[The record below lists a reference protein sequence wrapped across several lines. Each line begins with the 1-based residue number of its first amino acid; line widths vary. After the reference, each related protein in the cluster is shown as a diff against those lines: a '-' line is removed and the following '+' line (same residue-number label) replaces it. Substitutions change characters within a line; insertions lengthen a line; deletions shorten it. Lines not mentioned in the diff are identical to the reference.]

1 MRSQLLYA
9 PLRHLAAARAATA
22 AAASVRASA
31 RALSTSAAD
40 AAAPPPPRE
49 RVEYDVVIVGGGPAG
64 LSAAL
69 RLKQHS
75 ARTGKEL
82 SVCVVEKG
90 HEVGAHILSGNV
102 FEPRA
107 LSELIPDWA
116 DRGAPLHTPVKED
129 EFYFLTQRHALPLP
143 TPPSLQNHGNY
154 ICSLGQVVRWLGK
167 QAEEAGVDVFPGS
180 PVAEVLYS
188 NGAAAGGGGHVVGVA
203 TADVGIARDGSRK
216 ASYGRGM
223 EILGRQTLFAEGAR
237 GSCSEELM
245 RRYSLREG
253 KEPQTYGLG
262 LKEVWRVPAK
272 SARPGLVQHTLGWP
286 LPQDVYGGSFLY
298 HMAPDLVLVG
308 FVVGLDYANPYL
320 SPYSEFQRWKHH
332 PTVARH
338 LQGGECLSY
347 GARVINEG
355 GFQAIPK
362 LTFPGGALI
371 GCSAGFVNVP
381 KIKGTHTAMKSG
393 MVAADAV
400 FEALTGGGEGAGSGA
415 EVTEYA
421 RALEGSW
428 VWEEL
433 RAVRNYHPSFR
444 HGLAGGML
452 YSGISAFVTKGREP
466 WTLTGGHGGGSSGS
480 GQGGAAADAAATQPA
495 WMHERIAY
503 PKPDG
508 VLSFD
513 LLSNLAR
520 SGTSHEA
527 DQPPHLRIKPGAEGA
542 PARSFEKWGAPE
554 SRFCP
559 AGVYEYPEPGK
570 LVINAQNCVHCKT
583 CDIKTPE
590 NYIKWTVPEAG
601 GGGPS

>member
-1 MRSQLLYA
+1 M
-9 PLRHLAAARAATA
+9 
-22 AAASVRASA
+22 
-31 RALSTSAAD
+31 
-40 AAAPPPPRE
+40 
-49 RVEYDVVIVGGGPAG
+49 EYDVVIVGGGPAG

-75 ARTGKEL
+75 ARTGREL

-107 LSELIPDWA
+107 LNELIPDWA
-116 DRGAPLHTPVKED
+116 SKGAPLDTPAKED
-129 EFYFLTQRHALPLP
+129 EFLFLTEKRSFRLP
-143 TPPSLQNHGNY
+143 TPPSLNNHGNF

-167 QAEEAGVDVFPGS
+167 QAEEAGVDIFPGS
-180 PVAEVLYS
+180 PVSEVLYS
-188 NGAAAGGGGHVVGVA
+188 SGSAASSSSSSSSAGYVIGVA
-203 TADVGIARDGSRK
+203 TADVGIGKDGKPK
-216 ASYGRGM
+216 ASFSRGM
-223 EILGRQTLFAEGAR
+223 EIYGRQTLFAEGAR
-237 GSCSEELM
+237 GSCSEEVIK
-245 RRYSLREG
+245 RFNLREG

-262 LKEVWRVPAK
+262 LKEVWKIPTAK
-272 SARPGLVQHTLGWP
+272 ARPGFIQHTLGWP
-286 LPQDVYGGSFLY
+286 LPRDVYGGSFLY
-298 HMAPDLVLVG
+298 HMAPDTVLVG

-332 PTVARH
+332 ASIARH
-338 LQGGECLSY
+338 LEGGECVSY

-400 FEALTGGGEGAGSGA
+400 FEALTAPPQQQQQQQQQAAGA
-415 EVTEYA
+415 EVTAYA
-421 RALEGSW
+421 QALEASW

-433 RAVRNYHPSFR
+433 KAVRNYHPSFQPA
-444 HGLAGGML
+444 GLLGGMA
-452 YSGISAFVTKGREP
+452 YSGLSAYLLKGREP
-466 WTLTGGHGGGSSGS
+466 WTLRGHAAAA
-480 GQGGAAADAAATQPA
+480 GGATADASATEPKWLHA
-495 WMHERIAY
+495 PIAY

-508 VLSFD
+508 KLSFD
-513 LLSNLAR
+513 LLTNLAR

-527 DQPPHLRIKPGAEGA
+527 DQPSHLRVRPGYEGA
-542 PARSFEKWGAPE
+542 PARSYEKWGAPE

-570 LVINAQNCVHCKT
+570 LQINAQNCVHCKT

>member
-1 MRSQLLYA
+1 M
-9 PLRHLAAARAATA
+9 
-22 AAASVRASA
+22 RASLWRSVQQA
-31 RALSTSAAD
+31 RHALPCRSRPLARSFSLD
-40 AAAPPPPRE
+40 ARE

-75 ARTGKEL
+75 ARTGREL

-107 LSELIPDWA
+107 LEELIPDWA
-116 DRGAPLHTPVKED
+116 ARGAPLHTPATED
-129 EFYFLTQRHALPLP
+129 EFLFLTQRHSLRLP

-167 QAEEAGVDVFPGS
+167 QAEEAGVDIFPGS

-188 NGAAAGGGGHVVGVA
+188 NGSSSSSSSSSSGSGAAAAGHVIGVA
-203 TADVGIARDGSRK
+203 TADVGIGKDGARKDSF
-216 ASYGRGM
+216 SRGM
-223 EILGRQTLFAEGAR
+223 EIYGRQTLFAEGAR

-245 RRYSLREG
+245 KRYGLREG
-253 KEPQTYGLG
+253 KAPQTYGLG
-262 LKEVWRVPAK
+262 LKEVWKIPASK
-272 SARPGLVQHTLGWP
+272 ARPGFIQHTLGWP

-298 HMAPDLVLVG
+298 HMAPDTVLVG
-308 FVVGLDYANPYL
+308 FVLGLDYANPYIN
-320 SPYSEFQRWKHH
+320 PYAEFQRWKHH
-332 PTVARH
+332 PAIARH
-338 LQGGECLSY
+338 LEGGECTSY

-393 MVAADAV
+393 MLAADAV
-400 FEALTGGGEGAGSGA
+400 FEALAPPAGGEGAGAGA
-415 EVTEYA
+415 EVTAYA
-421 RALEGSW
+421 TALEKSW

-433 RAVRNYHPSFR
+433 RGVRNYHPSFR
-444 HGLAGGML
+444 AGLLGGMA
-452 YSGISAFVTKGREP
+452 YSGLSAYVLKGREP
-466 WTLTGGHGGGSSGS
+466 WTLSGGHGAS
-480 GQGGAAADAAATQPA
+480 DAAATEPA
-495 WMHERIAY
+495 WRHERIAY

-513 LLSNLAR
+513 LLTNLAR

-527 DQPPHLRIKPGAEGA
+527 DQPAHLRIKPGMEGA
-542 PARSFEKWGAPE
+542 PARSYERFSAPE

-559 AGVYEYPEPGK
+559 AGVYEYPEPSK